1 MNDENMNTDKS
12 PQINP
17 PNDPSSPTPP
27 TETPRLEPRADG
39 GVGCSAARAETAAPT
54 QSAKI
59 SPRGEHPSMRRAVTG
74 GQKTSQQ
81 DTQQSQGEARAV
93 SATQPAPDTSASTS
107 SSKSESGGG
116 CSVQR
121 MVRRLSQ
128 WTHDKRRAAMA
139 KNMGQC
145 PQRYETLQFLL
156 ACFSD
161 SRNLRNSGCVLYLY
175 QVGQKESLG
184 SYCPTILSHLFLMPF
199 LWSVRQIVGI
209 FSWCVGFAKLN
220 G

>member
-1 MNDENMNTDKS
+1 MNAENYQNVAKS
-12 PQINP
+12 

-93 SATQPAPDTSASTS
+93 SATQPAPDKSPQINPPNDPSSPTAHAETPPLKQEDDGAVRCSAWLGRWFHYGIRPKLVWLGRRIWRGMTLWYPCDYPKPLRFFTPSDKYSTRNLIELQ
-107 SSKSESGGG
+107 KA
-116 CSVQR
+116 Q
-121 MVRRLSQ
+121 
-128 WTHDKRRAAMA
+128 
-139 KNMGQC
+139 
-145 PQRYETLQFLL
+145 PQRFFRGCLL
-156 ACFSD
+156 
-161 SRNLRNSGCVLYLY
+161 
-175 QVGQKESLG
+175 
-184 SYCPTILSHLFLMPF
+184 P
-199 LWSVRQIVGI
+199 
-209 FSWCVGFAKLN
+209 
-220 G
+220 